1 MYAYIYLKKIN
12 LTSSNILFNKNLL
25 VDAKNLTFILDS
37 KKMNEKTYG
46 TNNLTADQM
55 FGRKKE
61 AKEAGHTHYFTGKPC
76 KYGHISPRY
85 VSSGQCVFCQQMVY
99 QKDDDE
105 ELGPEEIKIKEERIK
120 KRKEYRQQYWLDNKE
135 RLSRLHTEWYRNNRK
150 KENERDRKRYRKNR
164 KKVIDRVKA
173 YYHENRDEILEKKRQ
188 FRANNKGKIKEQN
201 RKYYLK
207 KKKERQE
214 ALEKENKGE

>member
-1 MYAYIYLKKIN
+1 M
-12 LTSSNILFNKNLL
+12 NK
-25 VDAKNLTFILDS
+25 
-37 KKMNEKTYG
+37 KTYG
-46 TNNLTADQM
+46 TNNLTTDQM
-55 FGRKKE
+55 FDRKKE

-85 VSSGQCVFCQQMVY
+85 ISSGQCVSCQQMVY
-99 QKDDDE
+99 QKDNDQ
-105 ELGPEEIKIKEERIK
+105 ELSPEEIKIKEERIL

-188 FRANNKGKIKEQN
+188 FRANNKDKIKEQN

-207 KKKERQE
+207 KKKERQA
-214 ALEKENKGE
+214 ALKKESKGE